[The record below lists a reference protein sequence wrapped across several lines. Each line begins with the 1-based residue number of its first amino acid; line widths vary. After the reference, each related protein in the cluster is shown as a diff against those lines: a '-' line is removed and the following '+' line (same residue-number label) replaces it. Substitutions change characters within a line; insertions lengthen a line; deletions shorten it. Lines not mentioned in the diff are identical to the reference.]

1 MVARA
6 QLLLAIVVSVLAG
19 YTISQHQAGAG
30 GVVTSVEKPT
40 AVEATADGAV
50 AGAASARAVAP
61 GAAASVRPE
70 RRSDTPPQTAARA
83 QKPASASVRAVERA
97 AASVEPDVDPQPT
110 PAAAGKARADSSEP
124 AADEPVGE
132 PPLEL
137 AATTLPVDAMASL
150 EPTLRVP
157 SATDQGAAL
166 EADSARD
173 DPAAGTAGGFARL
186 APPGELTRVTWRAGE
201 STYGAPIAT
210 PVLVAQGREPGPVLC
225 LTAAIHGDELNGIET
240 VRRLMYS
247 VDAEKLAGRIVGVP
261 IVNLQGFERHSR
273 YLPDRRD
280 LNRFFPGNPTGSAA
294 SRMAHSFFQE
304 VIMGC
309 DALVDLHTGSFHRT
323 NLPQLRA
330 NLNVESVVALTQGFE
345 STVVLHSDG
354 GEGTLRRAAVD
365 AGIPAVTLE
374 AGEPLRVD
382 DDAVEHSVKA
392 LLSLLDQLDMYGKRG
407 LWGRPQP
414 RYYQSVWVR
423 ADKGGM
429 LLGEVKLGRRVS
441 TGDVLGTV
449 TDPITNERQIIRSP
463 YDGRVIGM
471 ALNQFVMPGY
481 AAFHLGTDPASLDD
495 LPEDLKDPDMLDHS
509 LASADGPDGVGDPS
523 QLEDIAD

>member
-1 MVARA
+1 VVARA

-19 YTISQHQAGAG
+19 YIISQHLAGAG
-30 GVVTSVEKPT
+30 SNAVPAAQQQPGRAPT
-40 AVEATADGAV
+40 PGAAAEAEAPPDPAAGAAALARRGAAPASPGPVEAPPSPAAAGRPAPGTATPAAPRPAANPPAPEADEV
-50 AGAASARAVAP
+50 AGAAAAEDAE
-61 GAAASVRPE
+61 AAAAP
-70 RRSDTPPQTAARA
+70 A
-83 QKPASASVRAVERA
+83 QE
-97 AASVEPDVDPQPT
+97 
-110 PAAAGKARADSSEP
+110 
-124 AADEPVGE
+124 
-132 PPLEL
+132 LE
-137 AATTLPVDAMASL
+137 ATTLPADAMASL

-157 SATDQGAAL
+157 STADESLPAA
-166 EADSARD
+166 DG
-173 DPAAGTAGGFARL
+173 PAAGVSKGAGGFARL

-201 STYGAPIAT
+201 STYGAPITT

-247 VDAEKLAGRIVGVP
+247 VDPEKLAGRIVGVP

-294 SRMAHSFFQE
+294 SRMAHSFFQQ

-330 NLNVESVVALTQGFE
+330 DLNVESVVALTQGFE
-345 STVVLHSDG
+345 STVVLHSEG

-429 LLGEVKLGRRVS
+429 LLGEVKLGRRVA

-495 LPEDLKDPDMLDHS
+495 LPDDLEDPDMLDHS
-509 LASADGPDGVGDPS
+509 LASADGPDGVGEAAM
-523 QLEDIAD
+523 EDISD